1 MKNKVRNVLAA
12 LVLCMSAI
20 ALPVTAYASTGS
32 DTTPPTLSA
41 TLNDD
46 KLAVEASD
54 DMSGVEA
61 VYVDDTRINSLVNGK
76 GTVALKDYAGDG
88 KEVTVYAVDY
98 SGNRSK
104 EVKLDNPYYEEPA
117 QTQAASSAAPQSS
130 SGETQAAPSP
140 SSNSASGNSGSSQ
153 VAQIPSTSQEETE
166 ASSES
171 SATEDETESA
181 VPEGAF
187 TPEGTGTVL
196 DSATEQEDDK
206 QFYTITTADGN
217 VFYLIIDGKRDSE
230 NVYFL
235 NGVTEED
242 LLSLAQQDNG
252 SESAIEVVTCNCAE
266 KCEAGAVN
274 TDCPVCKNDLNGCL
288 GKVTEEP
295 APEETEQ
302 PEAET
307 EKSGGNTGMIIFL
320 VIALVAAGGLGYYF
334 KIVRPKQQ
342 AAMDEDEFEDDGYG
356 EDDEQD
362 LAYSD
367 EPSYDEDEEPTK
379 DGR

>member
-1 MKNKVRNVLAA
+1 MCIR
-12 LVLCMSAI
+12 
-20 ALPVTAYASTGS
+20 
-32 DTTPPTLSA
+32 D
-41 TLNDD
+41 
-46 KLAVEASD
+46 
-54 DMSGVEA
+54 
-61 VYVDDTRINSLVNGK
+61 R
-76 GTVALKDYAGDG
+76 
-88 KEVTVYAVDY
+88 
-98 SGNRSK
+98 
-104 EVKLDNPYYEEPA
+104 
-117 QTQAASSAAPQSS
+117 Q
-130 SGETQAAPSP
+130 
-140 SSNSASGNSGSSQ
+140 
-153 VAQIPSTSQEETE
+153 
-166 ASSES
+166 
-171 SATEDETESA
+171 
-181 VPEGAF
+181 
-187 TPEGTGTVL
+187 VL

-252 SESAIEVVTCNCAE
+252 SESAIEVVTCNCTE

-302 PEAET
+302 PETET

-356 EDDEQD
+356 EDDETNE
-362 LAYSD
+362 AYG
-367 EPSYDEDEEPTK
+367 EPDYLTEDDFDDK
-379 DGR
+379 DSK

>member
-1 MKNKVRNVLAA
+1 M
-12 LVLCMSAI
+12 
-20 ALPVTAYASTGS
+20 
-32 DTTPPTLSA
+32 
-41 TLNDD
+41 
-46 KLAVEASD
+46 
-54 DMSGVEA
+54 
-61 VYVDDTRINSLVNGK
+61 
-76 GTVALKDYAGDG
+76 
-88 KEVTVYAVDY
+88 
-98 SGNRSK
+98 
-104 EVKLDNPYYEEPA
+104 
-117 QTQAASSAAPQSS
+117 
-130 SGETQAAPSP
+130 
-140 SSNSASGNSGSSQ
+140 
-153 VAQIPSTSQEETE
+153 
-166 ASSES
+166 
-171 SATEDETESA
+171 
-181 VPEGAF
+181 PEGAF

-252 SESAIEVVTCNCAE
+252 SESAIEVVTCNCTE

-356 EDDEQD
+356 EDDETNE
-362 LAYSD
+362 AYG
-367 EPSYDEDEEPTK
+367 EPDYLTEDDFDDK
-379 DGR
+379 DSK

>member
-1 MKNKVRNVLAA
+1 M
-12 LVLCMSAI
+12 
-20 ALPVTAYASTGS
+20 
-32 DTTPPTLSA
+32 
-41 TLNDD
+41 
-46 KLAVEASD
+46 
-54 DMSGVEA
+54 
-61 VYVDDTRINSLVNGK
+61 
-76 GTVALKDYAGDG
+76 
-88 KEVTVYAVDY
+88 
-98 SGNRSK
+98 
-104 EVKLDNPYYEEPA
+104 
-117 QTQAASSAAPQSS
+117 
-130 SGETQAAPSP
+130 
-140 SSNSASGNSGSSQ
+140 
-153 VAQIPSTSQEETE
+153 
-166 ASSES
+166 
-171 SATEDETESA
+171 
-181 VPEGAF
+181 PEGAF
-187 TPEGTGTVL
+187 TSEGTGTVL
-196 DSATEQEDDK
+196 DSATGQEDDK

-252 SESAIEVVTCNCAE
+252 SESAIEVVTCNCTE

-302 PEAET
+302 PEAEP

-320 VIALVAAGGLGYYF
+320 VIALAAAGGLGYYF

-356 EDDEQD
+356 EDDENNE
-362 LAYSD
+362 AYG
-367 EPSYDEDEEPTK
+367 EPDYLTEDDFDDK
-379 DGR
+379 GSK